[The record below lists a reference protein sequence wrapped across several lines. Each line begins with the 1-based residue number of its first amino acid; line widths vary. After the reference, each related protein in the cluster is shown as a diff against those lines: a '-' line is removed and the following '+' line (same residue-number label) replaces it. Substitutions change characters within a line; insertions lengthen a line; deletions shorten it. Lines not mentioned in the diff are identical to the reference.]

1 MADELP
7 NSGERFRDDLLEW
20 GEENR
25 RDYPWRNRDRSFY
38 EVFVAEFFLTQT
50 PADNVARVYPS
61 FLNQYPSLVA
71 LRESNRAELEASI
84 EPLGFQRMRTE
95 ALTEIAADY
104 DTLPQQRDDLLN
116 LPRVGDYVADATLC
130 FACERPLPIV
140 DRNVVRTYKRVFE
153 PTFPESPFERRAFA
167 KRMVPDDG
175 REARLY
181 NLSLLD
187 FGALVC
193 QKRNPRCKTCFASDY
208 CSYYKS
214 TQEE

>member
-1 MADELP
+1 MTDRLP
-7 NSGERFRDDLLEW
+7 TNGERFREALLGW

-25 RDYPWRNRDRSFY
+25 REYPWREPDRSFY
-38 EVFVAEFFLTQT
+38 EVFIAEFFLTQT

-61 FLNQYPSLVA
+61 FLKRFPSLLAV
-71 LRESNRAELEASI
+71 READPTKLKATI

-95 ALTEIAADY
+95 ALTEIAADH
-104 DTLPQQRDDLLN
+104 DTLPRRRDDLVDLH
-116 LPRVGDYVADATLC
+116 RVGDYVADATLC

-140 DRNVVRTYKRVFE
+140 DRNVVRTYERVFG
-153 PTFPESPFERRAFA
+153 PMFPDSPSERRAFA
-167 KRMVPDDG
+167 ERMVPDDG

-193 QKRNPRCKTCFASDY
+193 QKLDPRCELCFASEY
-208 CSYYKS
+208 CRYDQS
-214 TQEE
+214 TGEE

>member
-1 MADELP
+1 M
-7 NSGERFRDDLLEW
+7 SGERFRVGLLAW
-20 GEENR
+20 GEENQR
-25 RDYPWRNRDRSFY
+25 EYPWREPNQSLY

-50 PADNVARVYPS
+50 PADNVAQVYPS
-61 FLNQYPSLVA
+61 FLKRFPSLTAV
-71 LRESNRAELEASI
+71 READPTKIEATI

-95 ALTEIAADY
+95 ALIEIAEEHDV
-104 DTLPQQRDDLLN
+104 LPRERGGLTA

-140 DRNVVRTYKRVFE
+140 DRNVVRAYERVFG
-153 PTFPESPFERRAFA
+153 PTFPESRTERQAFA

-193 QKRNPRCKTCFASDY
+193 RKRDPRCEDCFASDY
-208 CSYYKS
+208 CEYYGSKW
-214 TQEE
+214 ED